1 MGGRDGGGCGG
12 GGGAAKRK
20 REASLDEHCCCD
32 ICHEVGAFA
41 GGEQHR
47 GVVLVGAERAASQ
60 QGAGVAGSARRVGR
74 EPCKRCAWHGRAS
87 VGAAAA

>member
-20 REASLDEHCCCD
+20 REASQNAHYCYD

-41 GGEQHR
+41 GGE
-47 GVVLVGAERAASQ
+47 
-60 QGAGVAGSARRVGR
+60 
-74 EPCKRCAWHGRAS
+74 
-87 VGAAAA
+87 